1 MAPRMD
7 DGQKGSGLPNFY
19 CYLVT
24 WESFKLKNALKTG
37 VLLPIP
43 CRVEDESKQFPVALE
58 RIDRLPQYPYSSW
71 ILFSTRRERR
81 DVPGAG

>member
-43 CRVEDESKQFPVALE
+43 CRVEDEK
-58 RIDRLPQYPYSSW
+58 
-71 ILFSTRRERR
+71 
-81 DVPGAG
+81 